1 MALTVLVHT
10 AFDGVIVWTAVAVS
24 VIGYLGLA
32 VAGFAGRG
40 R

>member
-1 MALTVLVHT
+1 MA
-10 AFDGVIVWTAVAVS
+10 VIVWTAVAVS